1 MSDPQVVSL
10 LTDFIVNEVAATPPG
25 APPPPPHDP
34 PRHPPSPAP
43 RTPAPAPA
51 APPAPDFPIIEGGL
65 VDSLGLFKVIAF
77 IEEKFGV
84 AIPPEEIVLENFATI
99 GAIATL
105 VAARAGR

>member
-10 LTDFIVNEVAATPPG
+10 LTDFIVNEVAATP
-25 APPPPPHDP
+25 
-34 PRHPPSPAP
+34 
-43 RTPAPAPA
+43 PA